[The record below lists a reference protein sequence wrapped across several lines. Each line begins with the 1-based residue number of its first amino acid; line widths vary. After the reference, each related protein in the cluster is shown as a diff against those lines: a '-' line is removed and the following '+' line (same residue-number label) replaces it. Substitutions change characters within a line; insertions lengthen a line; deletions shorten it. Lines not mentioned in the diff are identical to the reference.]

1 MKNRAKFVLQYAH
14 YTLKPLLK
22 RLNTFYINLENNR
35 KIYIEKSHDHLI
47 SWEKKGALTGSNRV
61 FIFSFLLSF

>member
-47 SWEKKGALTGSNRV
+47 S
-61 FIFSFLLSF
+61 